1 MATER
6 DDENDESS
14 TKAKPG
20 SRVRPR
26 AVSCGGARLDSEETE
41 AAGWAREET
50 RRVEAR
56 KATQRLFRSYEQTVI
71 SHITRASQMRLGVTK
86 NEKASVVE
94 SVESRVVSRFP

>member
-26 AVSCGGARLDSEETE
+26 AVSCGGARVDPEETE

-50 RRVEAR
+50 RRNEEAR
-56 KATQRLFRSYEQTVI
+56 KTTQRLFRSYEQTVI
-71 SHITRASQMRLGVTK
+71 ISHITHASHQMRHK
-86 NEKASVVE
+86 E
-94 SVESRVVSRFP
+94 

>member
-6 DDENDESS
+6 DDESDSLDEGE
-14 TKAKPG
+14 AG
-20 SRVRPR
+20 FAR
-26 AVSCGGARLDSEETE
+26 APARGLLWWGRLDPEETE

-50 RRVEAR
+50 RTFGRR
-56 KATQRLFRSYEQTVI
+56 KTTQRLFRSYEQTVI
-71 SHITRASQMRLGVTK
+71 SHITHASQMRLGVTK